1 MRLSASQF
9 REFGERGYVVVPGVI
24 PSTAIETTTAAIDG
38 LMAADPPAPDYV
50 GQHFYWIAGLHDP
63 SVPVDTAIATERK
76 GNHDARASFMG
87 VAPAAMTARDAAL
100 ALYHDTPLEAL
111 ATSLVAPGELE
122 IAFDQAQFALTTPQF
137 SHRPGRGHVD
147 GCEYMPDGTPGTFT
161 FLIGVI
167 MSDQTVENTGNL
179 WVWPGT
185 HRMHAEYCRA
195 RGPEALIM
203 SGCYPDIEITEP
215 TQILGKPGDVVFAH
229 YMLSHNT
236 GGNFTGERLRKTVYY
251 RMRRVGHSSRWRECV
266 QDELL
271 EFDPV
276 RAVIQND
283 TAEPA
288 NHATTNA
295 ASPRAESSRHE

>member
-1 MRLSASQF
+1 MRLSASQLC
-9 REFGERGYVVVPGVI
+9 EFGERGYVVVPSVI
-24 PSTAIETTTAAIDG
+24 PPTAIETTTAAIDG

-50 GQHFYWIAGLHDP
+50 GQHFYWIAGLHD
-63 SVPVDTAIATERK
+63 SSASVDTTIATERK
-76 GNHDARASFMG
+76 GGDDARASFMG
-87 VAPAAMTARDAAL
+87 MAAAAATARDAAL

-111 ATSLVAPGELE
+111 GTSLVAPGELE
-122 IAFDQAQFALTTPQF
+122 IAFDQAQFALTTPHF

-147 GCEYMPDGTPGTFT
+147 GCEYTADGTPGTFT

-167 MSDQTVENTGNL
+167 MSDQSLENTGNL

-185 HRMHAEYCRA
+185 HRMHAEFCRE

-236 GGNFTGERLRKTVYY
+236 GGNYEGERLRKTVYY
-251 RMRRVGHSSRWRECV
+251 RIRRVGHSSRWRECV

-276 RAVIQND
+276 RAVIQKE
-283 TAEPA
+283 AAKPE
-288 NHATTNA
+288 HRGTTNA
-295 ASPRAESSRHE
+295 ASPRAGANRHD